1 LVVLVV
7 SFFRSSFKLLPKAK
21 SMKHSIQL
29 TNLLVGCKK
38 QKQLVGGVR
47 QDLLKLV
54 ATPRNWPLVALF
66 GQRILDVAQRHRG
79 DGATRSVGGWE
90 NKRKVWE
97 ARAGAGGAGTLHLG
111 EL

>member
-1 LVVLVV
+1 
-7 SFFRSSFKLLPKAK
+7 
-21 SMKHSIQL
+21 MKHSIQL

-90 NKRKVWE
+90 TKEKCGKLELGLVERARCIWE
-97 ARAGAGGAGTLHLG
+97 SS
-111 EL
+111 ELPV